1 MVNSPVLIIP
11 PRLHHLLQKYG
22 YDGSIIG
29 VDVPESRE
37 KTVMSRWNFGEDGTI
52 VRWNHSP
59 AFGVRTSSGN
69 CSKRSTRSRVPA
81 RRTPTSPLAAIEAL
95 YAGVLLVEI
104 RDAKAALH
112 PDPAAGN
119 R

>member
-1 MVNSPVLIIP
+1 M
-11 PRLHHLLQKYG
+11 
-22 YDGSIIG
+22 
-29 VDVPESRE
+29 DVPESRE

-59 AFGVRTSSGN
+59 AFGVRISSGN

-81 RRTPTSPLAAIEAL
+81 RRTPTSPLAATEAL

-104 RDAKAALH
+104 RDANAALH